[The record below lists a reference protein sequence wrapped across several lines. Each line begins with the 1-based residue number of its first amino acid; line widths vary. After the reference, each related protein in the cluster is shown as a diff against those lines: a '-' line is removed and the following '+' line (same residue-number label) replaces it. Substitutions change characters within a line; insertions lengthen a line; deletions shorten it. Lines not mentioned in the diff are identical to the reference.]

1 MNGLL
6 LFFKRVLYKIGIDIH
21 FVRKEELRSAI
32 EMNEVEV
39 VNRAWSDPK
48 VSHSFKSKPVL
59 RRYQDTLDILEEH
72 AIQLSGRSVVDVGC
86 GNGMLLKILSENYN
100 ISSQTGMEYAEAA
113 LQLAKSVNPESRYV
127 VHDINFP
134 FKEQYDAVFCTEVLE
149 HILHPVQAFRNILEM
164 VREGGILFITVPNGR
179 VDTYSGHINF
189 WSPESW
195 EVFISENCGDLSNI
209 AGRSGKNLLY
219 SIIYK

>member
-6 LFFKRVLYKIGIDIH
+6 LFLKRVLYKIGIDIH
-21 FVRKEELRSAI
+21 FVRKEEVRSAI

-48 VSHSFKSKPVL
+48 VSHNFKSKHVL
-59 RRYQDTLDILEEH
+59 RRYQETLDILEKNT
-72 AIQLSGRSVVDVGC
+72 IDLSGKSVMDVGC

-100 ISSQTGMEYAEAA
+100 ISSQAGMEYAEAA
-113 LQLAKSVNPESRYV
+113 LKQAQSVNPDAEYI

-134 FKEQYDAVFCTEVLE
+134 SKEQYDAVFCTEVLE
-149 HILHPVQAFRNILEM
+149 HILHPVQAFGNLLRM
-164 VREGGILFITVPNGR
+164 VREGGILIITVPNGR
-179 VDTYSGHINF
+179 VDTYSGHIHF

-195 EVFISENCGDLSNI
+195 EVFITENSGNLKSST
-209 AGRSGKNLLY
+209 GKSGKNLLY